1 MAKVLI
7 IDNDRSEL
15 EALAE
20 MVEDWGFEAL
30 PVRSANEAREVIEE
44 KGETLDTILLD
55 WRLPGGEGLDV
66 LQWIKEHRSG
76 GEVEVIIQSGT
87 VVPGEIRRGIRKGAY
102 YFLTKPYSDPQ
113 LHALVQ
119 AAISS
124 RDLKRKVRT
133 SVAEVKD
140 CFRLLSEGT
149 FLLATIADAEQ
160 LAAHIGS
167 ASGDPQRG
175 IGVLELLLNAI
186 EHGNLGI
193 SYNEKSELLASGKL
207 HDVVASRLASDES
220 REKRVRVEMQRKN
233 SHLEL
238 MIEDCGLGFDF
249 EKYLIFDPERLF
261 HSHGRGV
268 LLARAVLDVE
278 YIYPGNK
285 VKVVVPI
292 GDDQAGA

>member
-1 MAKVLI
+1 MARVLI

-20 MVEDWGFEAL
+20 MVEEWGFEAI
-30 PVRSANEAREVIEE
+30 PVRSAREAREVIEDS
-44 KGETLDTILLD
+44 GETLDTILLD
-55 WRLPGGEGLDV
+55 WRLPDGDGLEV
-66 LQWIKEHRSG
+66 LQWIKERPSG
-76 GEVEVIIQSGT
+76 AEVEVIIQSGT

-124 RDLKRKVRT
+124 RNLKRKVRT

-140 CFRLLSEGT
+140 CFCLLSEGV
-149 FLLATIADAEQ
+149 FLLTTIADAEQ

-186 EHGNLGI
+186 EHGNLEI
-193 SYNEKSELLASGKL
+193 SYNEKSELLAAGKL
-207 HDVVASRLASDES
+207 GEVVAARLASEEYRD
-220 REKRVRVEMQRKN
+220 KRVRVEMQRTN

-238 MIEDCGLGFDF
+238 LIEDCGRGFDF
-249 EKYLIFDPERLF
+249 EKYLTFDPERLF
-261 HSHGRGV
+261 HAHGRGV

-278 YIYPGNK
+278 FIYPGNK
-285 VKVVVPI
+285 VRVVVPV
-292 GDDQAGA
+292 GDEPST

>member
-20 MVEDWGFEAL
+20 MVEDWGFEAI
-30 PVRSANEAREVIEE
+30 PVRTAREAREVIEDS
-44 KGETLDTILLD
+44 GETLDTILLD
-55 WRLPGGEGLDV
+55 WRLPDGEGLDV
-66 LQWIKEHRSG
+66 LQWIKERPTG
-76 GEVEVIIQSGT
+76 AEVEVIIQSGT

-124 RDLKRKVRT
+124 RNLKRKVRT

-140 CFRLLSEGT
+140 CFCLLSEGV
-149 FLLATIADAEQ
+149 FLLSTIDDAEQ

-193 SYNEKSELLASGKL
+193 SYNEKSELLAAGEL
-207 HDVVASRLASDES
+207 GTVVAARLASKKYRD
-220 REKRVRVEMQRKN
+220 KRVRVEMKRKN
-233 SHLEL
+233 AHLEL
-238 MIEDCGLGFDF
+238 LIEDCGRGFDF
-249 EKYLIFDPERLF
+249 EKYLTFDPERLF
-261 HSHGRGV
+261 HAHGRGV

-278 YIYPGNK
+278 FIYPGNK
-285 VKVVVPI
+285 VRVTVPI
-292 GDDQAGA
+292 GDEPSS